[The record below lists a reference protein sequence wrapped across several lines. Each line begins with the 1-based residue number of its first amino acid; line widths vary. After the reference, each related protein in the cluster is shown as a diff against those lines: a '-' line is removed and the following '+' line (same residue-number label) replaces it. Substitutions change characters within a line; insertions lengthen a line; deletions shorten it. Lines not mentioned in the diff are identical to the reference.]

1 MAPAASAMAPASAS
15 SVRTTATPAGVSTAM
30 AAIMPAATL
39 ITAMAGIAVM
49 SPTVVAEKTDF
60 RPVVVIA
67 GVAGISRFR
76 DTPGE
81 RQQCHAATRS
91 DGHAED

>member
-1 MAPAASAMAPASAS
+1 
-15 SVRTTATPAGVSTAM
+15 VSTAM

-49 SPTVVAEKTDF
+49 SPTV
-60 RPVVVIA
+60 VVVIA

>member
-1 MAPAASAMAPASAS
+1 
-15 SVRTTATPAGVSTAM
+15 
-30 AAIMPAATL
+30 
-39 ITAMAGIAVM
+39 M

-81 RQQCHAATRS
+81 RQQCHAATRI